1 MMINENINKS
11 VNLETYSM
19 TLTKILMSS
28 RKNEKNSLREQTL
41 IVINISIDSNLFS
54 FAIFISYQSPSFLS
68 SHFYYFYKDL
78 YHFFIYNHHRE
89 YFSYTFISSRNNIM
103 TSSSIIFEIE
113 NNRDKLI
120 NYFN

>member
-1 MMINENINKS
+1 MTINKNINKNI
-11 VNLETYSM
+11 NLEICSM

-28 RKNEKNSLREQTL
+28 RKNGKNSFQEQ
-41 IVINISIDSNLFS
+41 ISIMINISINSNSFS
-54 FAIFISYQSPSFLS
+54 FAIFISYQSFSSLS

-78 YHFFIYNHHRE
+78 YHSFIYNHHRK
-89 YFSYTFISSRNNIM
+89 YSSHISISSQNNIM

-113 NNRDKLI
+113 DNRDKLI